1 MVEDEGEEQS
11 LCTLIVGEAATRLLL
26 LLVLLMVIGNCEGV
40 PVGVWGDSGVSTEDV
55 DDVETGLP
63 MLFVVTD
70 AAAAVAAAAPDEV
83 VFMLFMLV
91 AEVGVAGVDMATA
104 EVVVDCC
111 AVVVVV
117 VGGDCC

>member
-26 LLVLLMVIGNCEGV
+26 LLVLLMVSGNCEGV

-70 AAAAVAAAAPDEV
+70 AAAAVAAAPDEV
-83 VFMLFMLV
+83 VFMLLLV

-104 EVVVDCC
+104 ELVVDCC

-117 VGGDCC
+117 GGDCC